1 MSPETGTIEIEPIDA
16 VPEHAVVRH
25 YDELDEEIKDRLPQL
40 LDHTDSDGMAA
51 FDDCDCEVV
60 KFTEYYRIVRG

>member
-16 VPEHAVVRH
+16 VPEDAIVRH
-25 YDELDEEIKDRLPQL
+25 YDELDEEINDRLPEL
-40 LDHTDSDGMAA
+40 LDQTDSNGMAE
-51 FDDCDCEVV
+51 FDNCDCEVV